1 MKKHYFNVI
10 AALALVCGVFAF
22 TGCADYES
30 DINSLNERIDNLE
43 TGQIAD
49 IEDQISSMNDAI
61 TQANDLISILQGDV
75 TSLKEADDLMNQ
87 QIDALNGLIEDIQ
100 GDITEISGK
109 ITELESDVNSNTE
122 DIQALKDE
130 LAEKTQELAD
140 LTSRVVELEGAVE
153 TLEQL
158 TAGLPELE
166 QTVAEIEENY
176 LSKTE
181 AADTYAT
188 IESVLA
194 LQEQLGLVE
203 GRLESLEA
211 LNIGERL
218 AALEDNYDNLTNV
231 VIQGLNEA
239 ITKAQTTADNAQA
252 AADAAQEFAE
262 GVLGQLNELKNALGV
277 YAEAGKLEAKMD
289 ELDAMDSTLK
299 AKDEELA
306 KLIENL
312 RDDVTAEMDTLRS
325 NIDVLREDM
334 KSAIADLESTKLDKE
349 EFSSYF
355 ANELVA
361 ELAKNDGVLNQA
373 IANAVKEASDILQ
386 ASIDAVNKRIDDE
399 IKPAIEDLKSRLD
412 DAVEDIEDLEDR
424 IQSLVFVPE
433 YNDGKATVLSYTI
446 NDVAVSDNMVV
457 TATFQVTP
465 AALAENVINQ
475 YEDNVFAYVLPVLTR
490 SSSDIAYIASA
501 ANSSLVLQKGKRD
514 GFIDAEI
521 TVPVKTEDGV
531 ELTPGG
537 FAISL
542 YVASKE
548 EVDAIVS
555 GEETVVDMDAG
566 TYVTS
571 DYIQT
576 AGKVTALDNAYVLYN
591 EKAEREY
598 PTSADDSENEVNY
611 YERAWSV
618 LNRAVSFYG
627 DNNYDDVD
635 DGSYTLH
642 IKLDGEY
649 YTLEEAAAMFRA
661 DVADITPGYD
671 YIAQYYDR
679 FDMASQELAEYFTVN
694 EEDPYGLSVD
704 MAKESAMTNVIGS
717 YVFAMNTFSFDNDSR
732 YGNLTVLDNVG
743 RYKVINLPININI
756 DADRVDWTYDFALA
770 HADDSDNPTE
780 PNFQPITNTLQYTAE
795 NLGEMSLA
803 DILTLTP
810 ASTEVRLGDSEEPIA
825 TDAPVITFGDVAS
838 DTDSTGTIGISVNG
852 YDFSSETEN
861 VYHFTNTYYLEDYQ
875 VNCTVNFTLT
885 LGTMPGDQFV
895 NYNQLPRDIQFM
907 LPGSGD
913 TDIIG
918 IDNGYSLA
926 FKQLNKLN
934 PEWFADE
941 AQLTASMQMND
952 LTTYSSYVDGTALY
966 EGVQHT
972 EQSQVYT
979 RLSVEPTAEYA
990 DGSFVRVSSS
1000 QIAAVGNVFDFITE
1014 VDTWYGVTYT
1024 FTNEGK
1030 VGAPEFELSYIP
1042 THIYDLNGEQPYVQL
1057 DYHLNA
1063 NGSAYV
1069 IDEANLRNYFNVT
1082 DIPDGFNGHLTVEFE
1097 VLTQE
1102 NPAEGYAN
1110 VPSIPVLNVNNTTGA
1125 LGEYTI
1131 NWTRYTARDLQIR
1144 ATLVAAANELT
1155 SEKISLNSLDLGIR
1169 VYPLVE
1175 NAEMKGADDVDYFG
1189 NNLVMDDEGYIVVN
1203 RESNETVTIKLWEYV
1218 NAYARFSNG
1227 ENFIPYENAQ
1237 GSRHESL
1244 VYVNQN
1250 QAMKLYGAEL
1260 VLDDN
1265 YDAMSGDIRRE
1276 IEYSSTNGTVIYRA
1290 EDGEIANPIY
1300 ITVEGHLNYY
1310 LDYNHVGS
1318 YPVTVKIKLQDAE

>member
-1 MKKHYFNVI
+1 MKKTFFNVI

-30 DINSLNERIDNLE
+30 DINSLNERLDELE
-43 TGQIAD
+43 TGQIASLEEQ
-49 IEDQISSMNDAI
+49 IATLSSALEDAKTAI
-61 TQANDLISILQGDV
+61 TA
-75 TSLKEADDLMNQ
+75 
-87 QIDALNGLIEDIQ
+87 
-100 GDITEISGK
+100 
-109 ITELESDVNSNTE
+109 
-122 DIQALKDE
+122 
-130 LAEKTQELAD
+130 
-140 LTSRVVELEGAVE
+140 LEGSTSDLE
-153 TLEQL
+153 TAKEDLLSQIE
-158 TAGLPELE
+158 ELNKK
-166 QTVAEIEENY
+166 IEENDGDIAELISQVAELEAEVARIDGLEKDLKALEETVEEIENNY
-176 LSKTE
+176 LTKEE
-181 AADTYAT
+181 AQSTYAT
-188 IESVLA
+188 LKAVADLESA
-194 LQEQLGLVE
+194 LSGVE
-203 GRLESLEA
+203 GRLDNLETVELPAVKNAIEAAQKDASEA
-211 LNIGERL
+211 LGKID
-218 AALEDNYDNLTNV
+218 ALVE
-231 VIQGLNEA
+231 
-239 ITKAQTTADNAQA
+239 
-252 AADAAQEFAE
+252 
-262 GVLGQLNELKNALGV
+262 ALGG
-277 YAEAGKLEAKMD
+277 YSEAGTLNKID
-289 ELDAMDSTLK
+289 ELDVVDSTLK
-299 AKDEELA
+299 ANIEALNDSLKANVEALREEIASTKEEILSLVVSKEELPA
-306 KLIENL
+306 LVEEQIRKAIE
-312 RDDVTAEMDTLRS
+312 
-325 NIDVLREDM
+325 
-334 KSAIADLESTKLDKE
+334 E
-349 EFSSYF
+349 E
-355 ANELVA
+355 N
-361 ELAKNDGVLNQA
+361 GRINQA
-373 IANAVKEASDILQ
+373 ISDAIKEVTNNLMSQ
-386 ASIDAVNKRIDDE
+386 
-399 IKPAIEDLKSRLD
+399 IEDLSDRLED
-412 DAVEDIEDLEDR
+412 VEAAMEDLTKRIEAAEGEIDDLANR

-555 GEETVVDMDAG
+555 GEETVVD
-566 TYVTS
+566 
-571 DYIQT
+571 

-1203 RESNETVTIKLWEYV
+1203 RESNETVTIRLWEYV

>member
-1 MKKHYFNVI
+1 MKKTFFNVI

-30 DINSLNERIDNLE
+30 DINSLNERLDELE
-43 TGQIAD
+43 TGQIASLEEQ
-49 IEDQISSMNDAI
+49 IATLSSALEDAKTAI
-61 TQANDLISILQGDV
+61 TA
-75 TSLKEADDLMNQ
+75 
-87 QIDALNGLIEDIQ
+87 
-100 GDITEISGK
+100 
-109 ITELESDVNSNTE
+109 
-122 DIQALKDE
+122 
-130 LAEKTQELAD
+130 
-140 LTSRVVELEGAVE
+140 LEGSTSDLE
-153 TLEQL
+153 TAKEDLLSQIE
-158 TAGLPELE
+158 ELNKK
-166 QTVAEIEENY
+166 IEENDGDIAELISQVAELEAEVARIDGLEKDLKALEETVEEIENNY
-176 LSKTE
+176 LTKEE
-181 AADTYAT
+181 AQSTYAT
-188 IESVLA
+188 LKAVADLESA
-194 LQEQLGLVE
+194 LSGVE
-203 GRLESLEA
+203 GRLDNLETVELPAVKNAIEAAQKDASEA
-211 LNIGERL
+211 LGKID
-218 AALEDNYDNLTNV
+218 ALVE
-231 VIQGLNEA
+231 
-239 ITKAQTTADNAQA
+239 
-252 AADAAQEFAE
+252 
-262 GVLGQLNELKNALGV
+262 ALGG
-277 YAEAGKLEAKMD
+277 YSEAGTLNKID
-289 ELDAMDSTLK
+289 ELDVVDSTLK
-299 AKDEELA
+299 ANIEALNDSLKANVEALREEIASTKEEILSLVVSKEELPA
-306 KLIENL
+306 LVEEQIRKAIE
-312 RDDVTAEMDTLRS
+312 
-325 NIDVLREDM
+325 
-334 KSAIADLESTKLDKE
+334 E
-349 EFSSYF
+349 E
-355 ANELVA
+355 N
-361 ELAKNDGVLNQA
+361 GRINQA
-373 IANAVKEASDILQ
+373 ISDAIKEVTNNLMSQ
-386 ASIDAVNKRIDDE
+386 
-399 IKPAIEDLKSRLD
+399 IEDLSDRLED
-412 DAVEDIEDLEDR
+412 VEAAMEDLTKRIEAAEGEIDDLANR

-501 ANSSLVLQKGKRD
+501 ENSSLVLQKGKRD

-591 EKAEREY
+591 ETAEREY
-598 PTSADDSENEVNY
+598 PTSADESENEVNY

-679 FDMASQELAEYFTVN
+679 FDMASQELAEYFTVD
-694 EEDPYGLSVD
+694 EEEPYGLSVD

-1203 RESNETVTIKLWEYV
+1203 RESNETVTIRLWEYV

-1250 QAMKLYGAEL
+1250 QAMKLYGAKL

>member
-30 DINSLNERIDNLE
+30 DINSLNERIDELE
-43 TGQIAD
+43 TGQIASLEEQ
-49 IEDQISSMNDAI
+49 IATLSSALEDAKTAI
-61 TQANDLISILQGDV
+61 TA
-75 TSLKEADDLMNQ
+75 
-87 QIDALNGLIEDIQ
+87 
-100 GDITEISGK
+100 
-109 ITELESDVNSNTE
+109 
-122 DIQALKDE
+122 
-130 LAEKTQELAD
+130 
-140 LTSRVVELEGAVE
+140 LEGSTSDLE
-153 TLEQL
+153 TAKEDLLSQIE
-158 TAGLPELE
+158 ELNKK
-166 QTVAEIEENY
+166 IEENDGDIAELISQVAELEAEVARIDGLEKDLKALEETVEEIENNY
-176 LSKTE
+176 LTKEE
-181 AADTYAT
+181 AQSTYAT
-188 IESVLA
+188 LKAVADLESA
-194 LQEQLGLVE
+194 LSGVE
-203 GRLESLEA
+203 GRLDNLETVELPAVKNAIEAAQKDASEA
-211 LNIGERL
+211 LGKID
-218 AALEDNYDNLTNV
+218 ALVE
-231 VIQGLNEA
+231 
-239 ITKAQTTADNAQA
+239 
-252 AADAAQEFAE
+252 
-262 GVLGQLNELKNALGV
+262 ALGG
-277 YAEAGKLEAKMD
+277 YSEAGTLNKID
-289 ELDAMDSTLK
+289 ELDVVDSTLK
-299 AKDEELA
+299 ANIEALNDSLKANVEALREEIASTKEEILSLVVSKEELPA
-306 KLIENL
+306 LVEEQIRKAIE
-312 RDDVTAEMDTLRS
+312 
-325 NIDVLREDM
+325 
-334 KSAIADLESTKLDKE
+334 E
-349 EFSSYF
+349 E
-355 ANELVA
+355 N
-361 ELAKNDGVLNQA
+361 GRINQA
-373 IANAVKEASDILQ
+373 ISDAIKEVTNNLMSQ
-386 ASIDAVNKRIDDE
+386 
-399 IKPAIEDLKSRLD
+399 IEDLSDRLED
-412 DAVEDIEDLEDR
+412 VEAAMEDLTKRIEAAEGEIDDLANR

-501 ANSSLVLQKGKRD
+501 ENSSLVLQKGKRD

-591 EKAEREY
+591 ETAEREY
-598 PTSADDSENEVNY
+598 PTSADESENEVNY

-679 FDMASQELAEYFTVN
+679 FDMASQELAEYFTVD
-694 EEDPYGLSVD
+694 EEEPYGLSVD

>member
-1 MKKHYFNVI
+1 MKKTFFNVI

-30 DINSLNERIDNLE
+30 DINSLNERLDELE
-43 TGQIAD
+43 TGQIASLEEQ
-49 IEDQISSMNDAI
+49 IATLSSALEDAKTAI
-61 TQANDLISILQGDV
+61 TA
-75 TSLKEADDLMNQ
+75 
-87 QIDALNGLIEDIQ
+87 
-100 GDITEISGK
+100 
-109 ITELESDVNSNTE
+109 
-122 DIQALKDE
+122 
-130 LAEKTQELAD
+130 
-140 LTSRVVELEGAVE
+140 LEGSTSDLE
-153 TLEQL
+153 TAKEDLLSQIE
-158 TAGLPELE
+158 ELNKK
-166 QTVAEIEENY
+166 IEENDGDIAELISQVAELEAEVARIDGLEKDLKALEETVEEIENNY
-176 LSKTE
+176 LTKEE
-181 AADTYAT
+181 AQSTYAT
-188 IESVLA
+188 LKAVADLESA
-194 LQEQLGLVE
+194 LSGVE
-203 GRLESLEA
+203 GRLDNLETVELPAVKNAIEAAQKDASEA
-211 LNIGERL
+211 LGKID
-218 AALEDNYDNLTNV
+218 ALVE
-231 VIQGLNEA
+231 
-239 ITKAQTTADNAQA
+239 
-252 AADAAQEFAE
+252 
-262 GVLGQLNELKNALGV
+262 ALGG
-277 YAEAGKLEAKMD
+277 YSEAGTLNKID
-289 ELDAMDSTLK
+289 ELDVVDSTLK
-299 AKDEELA
+299 ANIEALNDSLKANVEALREEIASTKEEILSLVVSKEELPA
-306 KLIENL
+306 LVEEQIRKAIE
-312 RDDVTAEMDTLRS
+312 
-325 NIDVLREDM
+325 
-334 KSAIADLESTKLDKE
+334 E
-349 EFSSYF
+349 E
-355 ANELVA
+355 N
-361 ELAKNDGVLNQA
+361 GRINQA
-373 IANAVKEASDILQ
+373 ISDAIKEVTNNLMSQ
-386 ASIDAVNKRIDDE
+386 
-399 IKPAIEDLKSRLD
+399 IEDLSDRLED
-412 DAVEDIEDLEDR
+412 VEAAMEDLTKRIEAAEGEIDDLANR

-501 ANSSLVLQKGKRD
+501 ENSSLVLQKGKRD

-1203 RESNETVTIKLWEYV
+1203 RESNETVTIRLWEYV

>member
-1 MKKHYFNVI
+1 MKKTFFNVI
-10 AALALVCGVFAF
+10 AALALVCGV
-22 TGCADYES
+22 S
-30 DINSLNERIDNLE
+30 DINSLNERLDELE
-43 TGQIAD
+43 TGQIASLEEQ
-49 IEDQISSMNDAI
+49 IATLSSALEDAKTAI
-61 TQANDLISILQGDV
+61 TALEGSTSDLETAKEDLLSQIEELNKKIEVNDGDIAELISQV
-75 TSLKEADDLMNQ
+75 A
-87 QIDALNGLIEDIQ
+87 
-100 GDITEISGK
+100 
-109 ITELESDVNSNTE
+109 ELEAEVARIDGLE
-122 DIQALKDE
+122 KDLKALE
-130 LAEKTQELAD
+130 ET
-140 LTSRVVELEGAVE
+140 VE
-153 TLEQL
+153 
-158 TAGLPELE
+158 
-166 QTVAEIEENY
+166 EIENNY
-176 LSKTE
+176 LTKEE
-181 AADTYAT
+181 AQSTYAT
-188 IESVLA
+188 LKAVADLESA
-194 LQEQLGLVE
+194 LSGVE
-203 GRLESLEA
+203 GRLDNLETVELPAVKNAIEAAQKDASEA
-211 LNIGERL
+211 LGKID
-218 AALEDNYDNLTNV
+218 ALVE
-231 VIQGLNEA
+231 
-239 ITKAQTTADNAQA
+239 
-252 AADAAQEFAE
+252 
-262 GVLGQLNELKNALGV
+262 ALGG
-277 YAEAGKLEAKMD
+277 YSEAGTLNKID
-289 ELDAMDSTLK
+289 ELDVVDSTLK
-299 AKDEELA
+299 ANIEALNDSLKANVEALREEIASTKEEILSLVVSKEELPA
-306 KLIENL
+306 LVEEQIRKAIE
-312 RDDVTAEMDTLRS
+312 
-325 NIDVLREDM
+325 
-334 KSAIADLESTKLDKE
+334 E
-349 EFSSYF
+349 E
-355 ANELVA
+355 N
-361 ELAKNDGVLNQA
+361 GRINQA
-373 IANAVKEASDILQ
+373 ISDAIKEVTNNLMSQ
-386 ASIDAVNKRIDDE
+386 
-399 IKPAIEDLKSRLD
+399 IEDLSDRLED
-412 DAVEDIEDLEDR
+412 VEAAMEDLTKRIEAAEGEIDDLANR

-501 ANSSLVLQKGKRD
+501 ENSSLVLQKGKRD

-591 EKAEREY
+591 ETAEREY
-598 PTSADDSENEVNY
+598 PTSADESENEVNY

-679 FDMASQELAEYFTVN
+679 FDMASQELAEYFTVD
-694 EEDPYGLSVD
+694 EEEPYGLSVD

-1203 RESNETVTIKLWEYV
+1203 RESNETVMIRLWEYV